1 MVTAIASA
9 SECQRK
15 DWKEHKKVCKSSA
28 SGKAAG
34 DQRWVPVKIMPTD
47 INNVTIPDTTILTI
61 PNRNPKKFYTSNQE
75 SNAAATDAMKEAG
88 KEFWVKVQ
96 VPVVPHSMSIV
107 ADGSAASTSGPCMVY
122 NKERTVNGLL
132 TKDNCACFDQIVS
145 KIRKEGIMGIKGFFK
160 ARSKGNGVIDIDPTL
175 ISVKTW

>member
-15 DWKEHKKVCKSSA
+15 DWKEHKKVCKPSA

-34 DQRWVPVKIMPTD
+34 DQRWVPVKIMPTGMH
-47 INNVTIPDTTILTI
+47 NVTI
-61 PNRNPKKFYTSNQE
+61 PNRNQKGFYTSNQE
-75 SNAAATDAMKEAG
+75 SNAAATDAMKEVG

-96 VPVVPHSMSIV
+96 VPVEPCLMRVL
-107 ADGSAASTSGPCMVY
+107 ADGSAATTSGPCMVY

-132 TKDNCACFDQIVS
+132 TKDNCACFEQIVS
-145 KIRKEGIMGIKGFFK
+145 KIRKEGTMGIKGFFK
-160 ARSKGNGVIDIDPTL
+160 ARSTGNGVIDIDPTL

>member
-9 SECQRK
+9 RECQRK
-15 DWKEHKKVCKSSA
+15 DWKEHKKVCKTFA

-61 PNRNPKKFYTSNQE
+61 PNRNPKGFYASNQE

-96 VPVVPHSMSIV
+96 VPTVPGLMCSLEE
-107 ADGSAASTSGPCMVY
+107 GSTSGPCMVY

-145 KIRKEGIMGIKGFFK
+145 KIRKEGTMGIKGFFK